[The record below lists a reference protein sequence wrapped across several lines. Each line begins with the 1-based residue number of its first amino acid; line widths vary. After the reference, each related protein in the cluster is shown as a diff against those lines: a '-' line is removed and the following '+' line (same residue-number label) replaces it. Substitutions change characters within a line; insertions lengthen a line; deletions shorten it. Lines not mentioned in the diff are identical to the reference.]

1 MMFLNFRAPNSYKL
15 HAYKNWIIN
24 TLIIINVSFLYY
36 EVGFFSFCLLQF
48 VCCYLILL
56 FYFVCNI
63 FGLNGSKCFLS
74 SNCTQLK
81 SMCISANDSA
91 RVDMRRSS
99 WNRQWFNGC
108 IFYTMI
114 HSFEA
119 IREFMIKLE
128 NRPPQKKWI
137 YNNLPRKD
145 RFTQWCQ
152 IIWPRATL
160 KLELTATTYYS
171 IVFCIKHNI
180 CPPRAKLSNT
190 DHYPL

>member
-1 MMFLNFRAPNSYKL
+1 MFSGYCKPNIIRNFLLSISTLNIFKIYNGAHHEMFLNFRAPNSYKL

-48 VCCYLILL
+48 VCCYLILP
-56 FYFVCNI
+56 FYFFCNI
-63 FGLNGSKCFLS
+63 FGLDGSKCFLS

-91 RVDMRRSS
+91 RVDMWRSS

-128 NRPPQKKWI
+128 NRPPQKNEFI
-137 YNNLPRKD
+137 IICHD
-145 RFTQWCQ
+145 RTGS
-152 IIWPRATL
+152 PNDVR
-160 KLELTATTYYS
+160 
-171 IVFCIKHNI
+171 
-180 CPPRAKLSNT
+180 
-190 DHYPL
+190 

>member
-1 MMFLNFRAPNSYKL
+1 MFRFSIMKLVFFLFVFYSLFVVIWFYRFILFVIFLDWMVLNAFYQVIAPNWSQCVSQPTTRRG
-15 HAYKNWIIN
+15 WICEDLRETDRRVIRW
-24 TLIIINVSFLYY
+24 LY
-36 EVGFFSFCLLQF
+36 LL
-48 VCCYLILL
+48 Y
-56 FYFVCNI
+56 
-63 FGLNGSKCFLS
+63 
-74 SNCTQLK
+74 
-81 SMCISANDSA
+81 NDSLLWGNPGIY
-91 RVDMRRSS
+91 D
-99 WNRQWFNGC
+99 Q
-108 IFYTMI
+108 
-114 HSFEA
+114 
-119 IREFMIKLE
+119 IRK
-128 NRPPQKKWI
+128 PASTTKKWI

>member
-24 TLIIINVSFLYY
+24 TLIKNSESMFRLCIMKLFFFLLKFVVIWFYCFILFVIFLVWMVLNAFYQVIAPNWSQCVS
-36 EVGFFSFCLLQF
+36 QP
-48 VCCYLILL
+48 
-56 FYFVCNI
+56 
-63 FGLNGSKCFLS
+63 
-74 SNCTQLK
+74 TT
-81 SMCISANDSA
+81 
-91 RVDMRRSS
+91 RRG
-99 WNRQWFNGC
+99 WICEDLRETDRRC

-137 YNNLPRKD
+137 YTNLPRKD

>member
-1 MMFLNFRAPNSYKL
+1 MLFSGYCKPNIIRNFLLSISTLNIFRIYNGAHHVMFLNFKAPNSYKL

-24 TLIIINVSFLYY
+24 TLIKNSESMFRLCIMKLV
-36 EVGFFSFCLLQF
+36 FFSFK

-99 WNRQWFNGC
+99 WNRQTSDSMVVSFIQWFSPLRQSG
-108 IFYTMI
+108 
-114 HSFEA
+114 
-119 IREFMIKLE
+119 
-128 NRPPQKKWI
+128 
-137 YNNLPRKD
+137 NL
-145 RFTQWCQ
+145 W
-152 IIWPRATL
+152 
-160 KLELTATTYYS
+160 
-171 IVFCIKHNI
+171 
-180 CPPRAKLSNT
+180 SN
-190 DHYPL
+190 